1 MLLKFFW
8 NFFGIIKTYSYICKI
23 NQIKTK
29 LFIKLKT
36 FKMKKLLALCFAI
49 AGIFMFSACVNQ
61 ETKEVPEEEVIVTE
75 DSIIVSEPDSV
86 IVTTPDSL
94 AVEVEEEEAIKE

>member
-1 MLLKFFW
+1 MLLNFFW

-61 ETKEVPEEEVIVTE
+61 PTKEVPEEEVIVAE
-75 DSIIVSEPDSV
+75 DSIIVSEPDSTMV
-86 IVTTPDSL
+86 AAPDSL
-94 AVEVEEEEAIKE
+94 TVEVEEEEVIED